1 MTAVEYFVFKAA
13 TVSAIATAGFSFDDD
28 PRSILKADWPRPP
41 PGHTTSG
48 AVRTGE
54 GNHEM
59 PGLPYPA
66 FRKVNAEPGGGKP
79 SPYGDTPCGHRR
91 PGKHSLCPLEPQR
104 GDLTQPRPAAWV
116 NGLFPA
122 PSPERA
128 LYGTHRS
135 APQIA
140 MKMPVGR

>member
-66 FRKVNAEPGGGKP
+66 FRKVNAEPGAASRPPTATRLADIGGQENTVCARL
-79 SPYGDTPCGHRR
+79 SPKG
-91 PGKHSLCPLEPQR
+91 
-104 GDLTQPRPAAWV
+104 A
-116 NGLFPA
+116 
-122 PSPERA
+122 
-128 LYGTHRS
+128 
-135 APQIA
+135 I
-140 MKMPVGR
+140 